1 MWEATV
7 TSSSS
12 AKDVFVT
19 PEGARDVLLTS
30 ANAAAEEAVRRLFDA
45 GAAGPAPPG
54 K

>member
-19 PEGARDVLLTS
+19 PEGVKDVLLTS
-30 ANAAAEEAVRRLFDA
+30 ANAAAEEAARRLLDA
-45 GAAGPAPPG
+45 GVAGPAPPG